1 VELNVTQ
8 CGPKVLG
15 MIFLHGCTVFLKTAE
30 NSSFWTFFKSL
41 VTASW
46 ISATSAVQSLVTSFS
61 TWGTENSLA
70 EIKLESTGGGGQQE
84 KISRA
89 EILFQN
95 PKNYSLGDVQRFC
108 YHS

>member
-1 VELNVTQ
+1 LDLSNIRK
-8 CGPKVLG
+8 GGVL
-15 MIFLHGCTVFLKTAE
+15 L
-30 NSSFWTFFKSL
+30 
-41 VTASW
+41 
-46 ISATSAVQSLVTSFS
+46 TSFS

-70 EIKLESTGGGGQQE
+70 AINLESTGDDKGLLHFLGKKMANTCSFVGGRIIVQQG

-95 PKNYSLGDVQRFC
+95 PNNYILGDVQRFC